1 MANTG
6 LPLEGIRV
14 IEYANYV
21 AAPVTGRLLA
31 DWGAEVI
38 KVEPLSG
45 DSMRFVGMQW
55 NFPIDDEENPLFE
68 IENSGK
74 KGIMV
79 DTTTKEGVE
88 LIYKLLEDADIFIT
102 NTRQKALD
110 KSGLDY
116 WTMKEKAP
124 HIIYGHL
131 LGYGDNGP
139 AKTIRLSTTLLTS
152 QEVV

>member
-55 NFPIDDEENPLFE
+55 NFPIDDEENPLKRTLQ
-68 IENSGK
+68 GLLLYK
-74 KGIMV
+74 KGMCHK
-79 DTTTKEGVE
+79 TK
-88 LIYKLLEDADIFIT
+88 K
-102 NTRQKALD
+102 
-110 KSGLDY
+110 
-116 WTMKEKAP
+116 
-124 HIIYGHL
+124 
-131 LGYGDNGP
+131 
-139 AKTIRLSTTLLTS
+139 
-152 QEVV
+152 